1 MAQRGRKSA
10 YTERIVPQFEYIKA
24 QIANGAEEAQVAKAI
39 GVSTTTWEKY
49 KAEKAEFKELIKS
62 SRQDLVSL
70 LRGALVKKAL
80 GFEYQ
85 EEKMYIKVDADG
97 KEKTHKERFKK
108 YSPPDV
114 AALNLCLKNYD
125 KENWS
130 NDPQADKFKEQEL
143 ELKKMRME
151 DSLWD

>member
-10 YTERIVPQFEYIKA
+10 YEEYIVPNFEYIKEQLGNGAKEA
-24 QIANGAEEAQVAKAI
+24 QIADSI
-39 GVSTTTWEKY
+39 GVSVATWEKY
-49 KAEKAEFKELIKS
+49 KSQKPEFRELIKK
-62 SRQDLVSL
+62 SRQNLVTL

-85 EEKMYIKVDADG
+85 EEKIYVKTDTDG
-97 KEKTHKERFKK
+97 KEKKHMERFKK

-130 NDPQADKFKEQEL
+130 NDPQADRFKEQEL
-143 ELKKMRME
+143 ELKKMRAE
-151 DSLWD
+151 LDDW